1 VYWQSPGRS
10 ASRRFDLARGSFPP
24 RSTRVSLNASLW
36 SVGQDGSEL
45 DEAQIREFL
54 TTEYPR
60 LVGAVALIAGSRA
73 LAEDAVQEAV
83 ARAWERS
90 ERGERIESLGS
101 WVMTVAINLSRSA
114 WRRRRV
120 ERRAH
125 ERLGERAAAP
135 ADPGV
140 SAPELVDLRRAM
152 GELPRRQ
159 REVVVLHYYLDLP
172 VATIGAALGV
182 DVGTVKT
189 SLFRARRSLAA
200 ALGVADADAVEGEPE
215 RA

>member
-1 VYWQSPGRS
+1 LAVARAECQRAFEPGGQ
-10 ASRRFDLARGSFPP
+10 GSFPP
-24 RSTRVSLNASLW
+24 RSTRDSLNASLRG
-36 SVGQDGSEL
+36 VGRDGSQL
-45 DEAQIREFL
+45 DERQIREFL
-54 TTEYPR
+54 ATEYPR
-60 LVGAVALIAGSRA
+60 LVGAVALLAGSRA
-73 LAEDAVQEAV
+73 LAEDSVQEALV
-83 ARAWERS
+83 RAWERS

-120 ERRAH
+120 ERRA
-125 ERLGERAAAP
+125 RAKLGERMAAP
-135 ADPGV
+135 MDPGT
-140 SAPELVDLRRAM
+140 SAPELVDLRRAVDA
-152 GELPRRQ
+152 LPRRQ

-172 VATIGAALGV
+172 VATIGVALGV

-200 ALGVADADAVEGEPE
+200 ALGVADAEHEEEEPD